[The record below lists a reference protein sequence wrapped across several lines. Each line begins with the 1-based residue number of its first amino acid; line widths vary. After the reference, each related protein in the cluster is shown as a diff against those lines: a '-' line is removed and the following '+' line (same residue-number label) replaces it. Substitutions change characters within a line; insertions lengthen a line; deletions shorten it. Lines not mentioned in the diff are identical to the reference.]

1 MMVLSCFD
9 TRRSASFTA
18 ARSAPHCHLSRLS
31 RGKQGS
37 LPFVLQRLQLA
48 FSPRAKADGLQ
59 TLGSLGSCEKHQL
72 YCLE

>member
-18 ARSAPHCHLSRLS
+18 ARSARHCHLSCLS

-37 LPFVLQRLQLA
+37 LLFILQRLQLA
-48 FSPRAKADGLQ
+48 FSREQRLMACRHGVL
-59 TLGSLGSCEKHQL
+59 LGPVRSISSTA
-72 YCLE
+72 